1 MGTMKRP
8 SKAASAVLVGTLL
21 LSLTSFAQD
30 ANHWRDLGREI
41 YKQLIE
47 TNTTASVG
55 STTVAADAMAK
66 RLIAAGYPAEDVRVL
81 GPDPRKGN
89 LVARLRGTGKRKPI
103 LFICHLDVVEARR
116 EDWSV
121 DPFQLTEKD
130 GYYYGRGTE
139 DIKDGDAALITTLIR
154 LKHEGYKPDRDII
167 VALTADEEGGAFDG
181 VDWLLKN
188 HRDLIDAE
196 YVINPDAGTLE
207 AEHGN
212 PVALDVEATEKAYAD
227 FQLQVTNKG
236 GHGSL
241 PTPDNAIY
249 RLADALEK
257 IRQYQF
263 PFELNE
269 VTRAYFTVVAA
280 KETGQKAAD
289 MHAILQTPPDSA
301 AIERLSSDPFF
312 NAKMRTTCV
321 ATRLDAGHANNALPQ
336 SAKAILNCRILP
348 GHTRAEVQR
357 TLTTLVADN
366 EVKVRYIDF
375 AGNPQDQT
383 PNTGSLPPPPVN
395 EEFRSA
401 LEKVATEMWPGVPI
415 IPEME
420 SGASDSVYTM
430 AADIPSYGVTG
441 FAIDRDDDRSHGRD
455 ERLPV
460 TSFDNG
466 VVFYYR
472 LVKGLT
478 GGN

>member
-1 MGTMKRP
+1 M
-8 SKAASAVLVGTLL
+8 
-21 LSLTSFAQD
+21 
-30 ANHWRDLGREI
+30 
-41 YKQLIE
+41 
-47 TNTTASVG
+47 
-55 STTVAADAMAK
+55 
-66 RLIAAGYPAEDVRVL
+66 
-81 GPDPRKGN
+81 
-89 LVARLRGTGKRKPI
+89 
-103 LFICHLDVVEARR
+103 
-116 EDWSV
+116 
-121 DPFQLTEKD
+121 
-130 GYYYGRGTE
+130 
-139 DIKDGDAALITTLIR
+139 
-154 LKHEGYKPDRDII
+154 
-167 VALTADEEGGAFDG
+167 
-181 VDWLLKN
+181 
-188 HRDLIDAE
+188 
-196 YVINPDAGTLE
+196 
-207 AEHGN
+207 
-212 PVALDVEATEKAYAD
+212 
-227 FQLQVTNKG
+227 
-236 GHGSL
+236 
-241 PTPDNAIY
+241 
-249 RLADALEK
+249 
-257 IRQYQF
+257 
-263 PFELNE
+263 
-269 VTRAYFTVVAA
+269 
-280 KETGQKAAD
+280 
-289 MHAILQTPPDSA
+289 
-301 AIERLSSDPFF
+301 
-312 NAKMRTTCV
+312 

>member
-212 PVALDVEATEKAYAD
+212 PVALDEEATEKAYAD

-401 LEKVATEMWPGVPI
+401 LEKVRSEMWPGVPI